1 MNDTPP
7 TVEQLIEESGRTPG
21 PRVAEFASLAWAVQ
35 HYRRRTGASDTSGI
49 TRSTALWALMTTDEG
64 ILRTVRDA
72 GGDRARLGSL
82 LGLPAGLDLTG
93 EEGAV
98 THAAFARALSTH
110 LRSLPGDQPVVGL
123 ADIAIAIARSALED
137 RGGALPDRLKQL
149 GVPAG
154 SLFDRLSLLVTRNDR
169 RIPLSRSMQAVAS
182 SLPPTDLTTLDIVR
196 AIARRHP
203 EYAGGRLDGVIT
215 RSPRRQR
222 DWDEWYEL
230 VARWFDA
237 EAVAK
242 TRHEVLDGRLFVLGL
257 GLSAPNLLDA
267 LKSEGA
273 WTALITE
280 VDEAVA
286 PPGSPVWPVLNGV
299 RFAHGYRNDGTG
311 GADQLDVQGYVDAVC
326 EVITDP
332 DVTPP
337 LSIGLFGKWG
347 TGKSFFME
355 KMRER
360 IAGRV
365 PGDDE
370 FTVVQVRFNAWHYA
384 DTSLWASLAI
394 EIFERL
400 ADPEPVDPRERE
412 HWHRSHGDAHRAE
425 REALLSELETYRD
438 AKSTLDA
445 ERTQL
450 EHERRQLVTRR
461 REAEEKRAAEIKRAP
476 LTEVAK
482 ELANDPE
489 VRAKLQDIS
498 MELGF
503 EPAID
508 ELTGLGKD
516 LRTTAGYLPAVWRG
530 VRFKS
535 LFATL
540 AAAFAVLAVLT
551 IALAGRGGVEWLY
564 SLGGTAASIVGVTQL
579 IRPAAKRVNTALG
592 HVQDA
597 IRITSEVRE
606 TLRSKRSREERVLDL
621 KLADA
626 EHAIAEA
633 TQAITALDEKIATTK
648 AAAEALS
655 VGRKLFEFLN
665 DRASGYQKHQG
676 VVGTLHRDFRFLD
689 ALLRNHRRSVEAGVK
704 PVSRVVLY
712 IDDLDRC
719 PPAKVLEVLEAV
731 HLLLALELFVVVV
744 GVDPRWLSSSLWHQ
758 YRDLAAGGDPRADA
772 YLRGM
777 PVEYLEK
784 IFQIPFTLPEME
796 PEAYARLIGSVAD
809 LPLPPAPAPADPRD
823 TIDAGRPVAT
833 TGEERTPVRARL
845 DVEPG
850 SAAAAGPGERI
861 GLTEPEVE
869 FAQQL
874 GALVTSP
881 RAAKRLMNTYRLIR
895 ATRHVGSRSR
905 FLGGDGRPGEFQA
918 VLTLLAA
925 VAGHPALADRLLVAL
940 QDADGDSWA
949 GFVAQLADDTGPGEL
964 THDFAEWAGLHRGL
978 EASLRPGTLDDLGTY
993 RRWGPV
999 IARFGFTL

>member
-1 MNDTPP
+1 MD
-7 TVEQLIEESGRTPG
+7 EDIRLALFESGVEP
-21 PRVAEFASLAWAVQ
+21 
-35 HYRRRTGASDTSGI
+35 D
-49 TRSTALWALMTTDEG
+49 
-64 ILRTVRDA
+64 
-72 GGDRARLGSL
+72 RLGSIL
-82 LGLPAGLDLTG
+82 ALERVTFSPAG
-93 EEGAV
+93 EEVAV
-98 THAAFARALSTH
+98 HEWFARALAAH
-110 LRSLPGDQPVVGL
+110 LRSLPRDQQVVDL
-123 ADIAIAIARSALED
+123 ADIAVAIMRSVRD
-137 RGGALPDRLKQL
+137 GRGGALPERLRQMGADVDAAL
-149 GVPAG
+149 A
-154 SLFDRLSLLVTRNDR
+154 RLSRLAGPHARRLV
-169 RIPLSRSMQAVAS
+169 PLSRSMQAVAD
-182 SLPPTDLTTLDIVR
+182 SLPSTGLTTVEIVR

-203 EYAGGRLDGVIT
+203 EYAAGRLGSVIT

-222 DWDEWYEL
+222 DWHEWYEL

-237 EAVAK
+237 DVVAK
-242 TRHEVLDGRLFVLGL
+242 TRHEVLDGRLFLLGL
-257 GLSAPNLLDA
+257 GLEAPNLLDSF
-267 LKSEGA
+267 KSEGA

-280 VDEAVA
+280 IDEAVA
-286 PPGSPVWPVLNGV
+286 PPGSPLWPVLNGV
-299 RFAHGYRNDGTG
+299 RFAHGYHNDGTG
-311 GADQLDVQGYVDAVC
+311 GADQLDVQGYVNAVC

-332 DVTPP
+332 AVTPP

-360 IAGRV
+360 IAGRA
-365 PGDDE
+365 PGDDG
-370 FTVVQVRFNAWHYA
+370 FTVVQIRFNAWHYA

-412 HWHRSHGDAHRAE
+412 DWHRSHGDENRAE

-445 ERTQL
+445 ERIQL
-450 EHERRQLVTRR
+450 EHERRQLVTKRSH
-461 REAEEKRAAEIKRAP
+461 AEEERRKEIEKVP

-482 ELANDPE
+482 ELAKNPE
-489 VRAKLQDIS
+489 VQGKLKDIS
-498 MELGF
+498 KELGF

-516 LRTTAGYLPAVWRG
+516 LRTTAGYLPALWRG
-530 VRFKS
+530 IKHKS
-535 LFATL
+535 LFGTL

-564 SLGGTAASIVGVTQL
+564 SLGATAASIVGVTQL

-597 IRITSEVRE
+597 IRIANEARE

-626 EHAIAEA
+626 EHAIAET
-633 TQAITALDEKIATTK
+633 TQAITALDEKIATTR

-655 VGRKLFEFLN
+655 VGRKLYEFLN

-689 ALLRNHRRSVEAGVK
+689 ALLRSQSRSLEAGVK

-809 LPLPPAPAPADPRD
+809 LPLPPAPADPPAPLDPGEP
-823 TIDAGRPVAT
+823 AAT
-833 TGEERTPVRARL
+833 TSEERTPARARL

-850 SAAAAGPGERI
+850 SAAAAVPGERI

-869 FAQQL
+869 FAQRL

-940 QDADGDSWA
+940 QAADGDSWA
-949 GFVAQLADDTGPGEL
+949 GFLAQLANDTEPGEL
-964 THDFAEWAGLHRGL
+964 PHDFAEWVRLHRGL
-978 EASLRPGTLDDLGTY
+978 EASRRTGMLDDLATY

>member
-1 MNDTPP
+1 MVNDTPP
-7 TVEQLIEESGRTPG
+7 TVRRIIEEEGRTPG
-21 PRVAEFASLAWAVQ
+21 PRIAEFASMVSAAQ
-35 HYRRRTGASDTSGI
+35 RYRREQGASDTTGV
-49 TRSTALWALMTTDEG
+49 TRSTALLALMMMDED
-64 ILRTVRDA
+64 IR
-72 GGDRARLGSL
+72 RALLKSGVEPDRLGSIL
-82 LGLPAGLDLTG
+82 SLERVTFSSAG

-98 THAAFARALSTH
+98 HEWFARALAAH
-110 LRSLPGDQPVVGL
+110 LRSLPRDQQVVDL
-123 ADIAIAIARSALED
+123 ADIAVAIMRSVRDD
-137 RGGALPDRLKQL
+137 RSGALPERLRQMGADVDAAL
-149 GVPAG
+149 TGL
-154 SLFDRLSLLVTRNDR
+154 SRLTGPRAR
-169 RIPLSRSMQAVAS
+169 RPVPLSHSMQAVAD
-182 SLPPTDLTTLDIVR
+182 SLPATGLTTVEIVR
-196 AIARRHP
+196 AIGRRHP
-203 EYAGGRLDGVIT
+203 EYAAGRLGSVVS

-222 DWDEWYEL
+222 DWAEWYEL
-230 VARWFDA
+230 VTRWFDA
-237 EAVAK
+237 DVVAK
-242 TRHEVLDGRLFVLGL
+242 TRHEVLDGRLFLLGL
-257 GLSAPNLLDA
+257 GLEAPNLLDS

-273 WTALITE
+273 WSALLTE
-280 VDEAVA
+280 IDEAVA
-286 PPGSPVWPVLNGV
+286 PPGSPLWPVLNGI

-311 GADQLDVQGYVDAVC
+311 GADQLDVQGYVNAVC

-365 PGDDE
+365 PGEDG
-370 FTVVQVRFNAWHYA
+370 FSITQIRFNAWHYA

-412 HWHRSHGDAHRAE
+412 EWHRSHGDAYRAE

-445 ERTQL
+445 ECTQL
-450 EHERRQLVTRR
+450 EGERKQLEDRR
-461 REAEEKRAAEIKRAP
+461 TEATKKRKAEIQKVR

-482 ELANDPE
+482 ELAKNTE
-489 VRAKLQDIS
+489 VQGKLKDIS
-498 MELGF
+498 KELGF
-503 EPAID
+503 EPAVD

-516 LRTTAGYLPAVWRG
+516 LRTTAGYLPALWRG
-530 VRFKS
+530 IKYKS
-535 LFATL
+535 LFGTL
-540 AAAFAVLAVLT
+540 AAGIAVLAVLT

-564 SLGGTAASIVGVTQL
+564 SLGATAASIVVVTQQL
-579 IRPAAKRVNTALG
+579 RPAAKRVNTALG

-597 IRITSEVRE
+597 IRITNEARE

-621 KLADA
+621 ELADA
-626 EHAIAEA
+626 ERAIAET
-633 TQAITALDEKIATTK
+633 TQAITALDEKIATAR

-655 VGRKLFEFLN
+655 VGRKLYEFLN

-689 ALLRNHRRSVEAGVK
+689 ALLRNHGRSVEAGVK

-758 YRDLAAGGDPRADA
+758 YRDLAVGGDPRTDA

-809 LPLPPAPAPADPRD
+809 LALPVVAADPRD
-823 TIDAGRPVAT
+823 TIDAGRPVVT
-833 TGEERTPVRARL
+833 TGEERTPARAEL

-850 SAAAAGPGERI
+850 SAAAAEPGERI
-861 GLTEPEVE
+861 ELTGPEVE
-869 FAQQL
+869 FAQRL

-925 VAGHPALADRLLVAL
+925 VAGRPTLANPLLLAL

-949 GFVAQLADDTGPGEL
+949 GFLAQLVNDTEPSGSP
-964 THDFAEWAGLHRGL
+964 HDFAEWGRLHRGL
-978 EASLRPGTLDDLGTY
+978 EAGRRPGTLDDLATY
-993 RRWGPV
+993 QRWGPV
-999 IARFGFTL
+999 VARFGFTL

>member
-1 MNDTPP
+1 MK
-7 TVEQLIEESGRTPG
+7 LIQASGRTPG
-21 PRVAEFASLAWAVQ
+21 PRIPEFAATVSAAQ
-35 HYRRRTGASDTSGI
+35 RYRQLTGAGDTAGI
-49 TRSTALWALMTTDEG
+49 SRSTALVALMILDEG
-64 ILRTVRDA
+64 IR
-72 GGDRARLGSL
+72 RALLDSGVEPDRLGSIL
-82 LGLPAGLDLTG
+82 SLDKLTVGSSAGDGPMAPEFAGALD
-93 EEGAV
+93 A
-98 THAAFARALSTH
+98 H
-110 LRSLPGDQPVVGL
+110 LRVLPPGRVVDL
-123 ADIAIAIARSALED
+123 ADVAIAIMRSVRSQ
-137 RGGALPDRLKQL
+137 RGGELPLRLQQMGADVDLALANLSRLN
-149 GVPAG
+149 GTATHG
-154 SLFDRLSLLVTRNDR
+154 LV
-169 RIPLSRSMQAVAS
+169 PLSRSMQAVAD
-182 SLPPTDLTTLDIVR
+182 SLPATGLTTVEIVR

-203 EYAGGRLDGVIT
+203 EYAAGRLGSVVT

-237 EAVAK
+237 DVVAK
-242 TRHEVLDGRLFVLGL
+242 TRHEVLDGRLFLLGL
-257 GLSAPNLLDA
+257 GLEAPNLLES

-273 WTALITE
+273 WSALLTE
-280 VDEAVA
+280 IDEAVA
-286 PPGSPVWPVLNGV
+286 PPGSRLWPVLNGV
-299 RFAHGYRNDGTG
+299 RFDHGYRNDGTG

-332 DVTPP
+332 EVTPP

-360 IAGRV
+360 IAARV
-365 PGDDE
+365 PGDGK
-370 FTVVQVRFNAWHYA
+370 FTITQIRFNAWHYA

-400 ADPEPVDPRERE
+400 ADPEPVDPGLREK
-412 HWHRSHGDAHRAE
+412 WHRSHGDAHRAQ

-445 ERTQL
+445 ECVQL
-450 EHERRQLVTRR
+450 EGERKQLKRR
-461 REAEEKRAAEIKRAP
+461 RAQAAEKRKTEIGKVR
-476 LTEVAK
+476 LTDVAK
-482 ELANDPE
+482 ELAKNPE
-489 VRAKLQDIS
+489 VQSKLQDIS
-498 MELGF
+498 KELGF
-503 EPAID
+503 EPAVD
-508 ELTGLGKD
+508 ELSGLGKD
-516 LRTTAGYLPAVWRG
+516 LRTTAGYLPALWRG
-530 VRFKS
+530 ISRKS
-535 LFATL
+535 LFGTL

-564 SLGGTAASIVGVTQL
+564 SLGATAASIVGVTQL

-597 IRITSEVRE
+597 IRITGEARE

-621 KLADA
+621 ELADA
-626 EHAIAEA
+626 ERAIAET
-633 TQAITALDEKIATTK
+633 TQAITALDEKIATAR

-655 VGRKLFEFLN
+655 VGRKLYEFLSE
-665 DRASGYQKHQG
+665 RASGYQKHQG
-676 VVGTLHRDFRFLD
+676 VVGTLHRDFRLLD
-689 ALLRNHRRSVEAGVK
+689 ALLRDHSKSVEAGVK

-731 HLLLALELFVVVV
+731 HLLLALKLFVVVV

-758 YRDLAAGGDPRADA
+758 YRDLAVGGDPRTDA

-777 PVEYLEK
+777 PIEYLEK

-796 PEAYARLIGSVAD
+796 PPAYARLVGSVAE
-809 LPLPPAPAPADPRD
+809 LPLPPVPADSPD
-823 TIDAGRPVAT
+823 TIDTGRQVVT
-833 TGEERTPVRARL
+833 TSEKGTQGRAKL
-845 DVEPG
+845 VVEPG
-850 SAAAAGPGERI
+850 SAAAADPGERI
-861 GLTEPEVE
+861 GLTGPEVE

-925 VAGHPALADRLLVAL
+925 VAGHPTLANPLLLAL

-949 GFVAQLADDTGPGEL
+949 GFVAQLAPGTKDAEPGEL
-964 THDFAEWAGLHRGL
+964 APAVPAHDSAEWARLHRGL
-978 EASLRPGTLDDLGTY
+978 EASHRPGVLDDLATY
-993 RRWGPV
+993 QRWGPV

>member
-1 MNDTPP
+1 MNDIPL
-7 TVEQLIEESGRTPG
+7 TVGKLIEESGRTPS
-21 PRVAEFASLAWAVQ
+21 PRIAEFTSLASSAQ
-35 HYRRRTGASDTSGI
+35 RLRLAADETDTSRI
-49 TRSTALWALMTTDEG
+49 TRSTALWTLMLIDTGIRQALRASKGNVDE
-64 ILRTVRDA
+64 
-72 GGDRARLGSL
+72 LGSFI
-82 LGLPAGLDLTG
+82 GLDGLSPRPEG
-93 EEGAV
+93 EEPA
-98 THAAFARALSTH
+98 HDEFASALRAHLTSRSGPRSTVD
-110 LRSLPGDQPVVGL
+110 LV
-123 ADIAIAIARSALED
+123 DIAIAIMRSVRATAF
-137 RGGALPDRLKQL
+137 GQLPRLLMGL
-149 GVPAG
+149 GVSEQLA
-154 SLFDRLSLLVTRNDR
+154 LDNLNLLVSETGR
-169 RIPLSRSMQAVAS
+169 REIPLSRSMRVVADGFS
-182 SLPPTDLTTLDIVR
+182 SAEPSASHIVVV
-196 AIARRHP
+196 IAGRHP
-203 EYAGGRLDGVIT
+203 EYAAGRLGAMERMSST
-215 RSPRRQR
+215 RRHRPWS
-222 DWDEWYEL
+222 DWYEL
-230 VARWFDA
+230 VADLFDA
-237 EAVAK
+237 DVVAT
-242 TRHEVLDGRLFVLGL
+242 TRHLVLDTRLFLLGL
-257 GLSAPNLLDA
+257 CLADPEILA
-267 LKSEGA
+267 AFQREGA

-280 VDEAVA
+280 IDEAVA
-286 PPGSPVWPVLNGV
+286 PSGSPLWPVLNGV
-299 RFAHGYRNDGTG
+299 RFAHGYHNDGTA
-311 GADQLDVQGYVDAVC
+311 GADQLDVQGYVNAVC

-332 DVTPP
+332 HVKPP

-360 IAGRV
+360 IDGRV
-365 PGDDE
+365 PSDDDG
-370 FTVVQVRFNAWHYA
+370 FTITQIRFNAWHYA

-400 ADPEPVDPRERE
+400 ADPEPVDLRERE
-412 HWHRSHGDAHRAE
+412 RWHRSHGDKNRAE

-445 ERTQL
+445 ERIQL
-450 EHERRQLVTRR
+450 EHERGQLVTKRSR
-461 REAEEKRAAEIKRAP
+461 AEEKRREEIEKVP

-482 ELANDPE
+482 ELAKNTE
-489 VRAKLQDIS
+489 IQGKLKDIS
-498 MELGF
+498 KELGF

-530 VRFKS
+530 VRHKS
-535 LFATL
+535 WFGTL

-564 SLGGTAASIVGVTQL
+564 SLGGTVASIVGFTQL
-579 IRPAAKRVNTALG
+579 IRPAAQRVNTALG

-597 IRITSEVRE
+597 IRITNETRE
-606 TLRSKRSREERVLDL
+606 SLRSKRSREERVLDL

-626 EHAIAEA
+626 EHAIAET
-633 TQAITALDEKIATTK
+633 TQAITALDEKIATTR

-655 VGRKLFEFLN
+655 VGRKLYEFLN

-689 ALLRNHRRSVEAGVK
+689 ALLRSQSRSRDAGVK

-796 PEAYARLIGSVAD
+796 PAAYARLIGSVAD
-809 LPLPPAPAPADPRD
+809 LPLPPVPADPRD
-823 TIDAGRPVAT
+823 TIDAGRPVVT
-833 TGEERTPVRARL
+833 TREERTPARARL

-850 SAAAAGPGERI
+850 SAAAAVPGERL

-925 VAGHPALADRLLVAL
+925 VAGHPGLADRLLVAL

-949 GFVAQLADDTGPGEL
+949 GFLAQVAPGTNETEPGEL
-964 THDFAEWAGLHRGL
+964 PHDFAEWARLHRGL
-978 EASLRPGTLDDLGTY
+978 EASRRPDMLDDLGTY
-993 RRWGPV
+993 RRWG
-999 IARFGFTL
+999 R